1 MVINFMKMTARVLI
15 RYFSLSLQY
24 LKHVIRGRPRAGF
37 SAEAEAEEN
46 TVS

>member
-1 MVINFMKMTARVLI
+1 MEEFNSNNI
-15 RYFSLSLQY
+15 SS
-24 LKHVIRGRPRAGF
+24 RGRPRAGF